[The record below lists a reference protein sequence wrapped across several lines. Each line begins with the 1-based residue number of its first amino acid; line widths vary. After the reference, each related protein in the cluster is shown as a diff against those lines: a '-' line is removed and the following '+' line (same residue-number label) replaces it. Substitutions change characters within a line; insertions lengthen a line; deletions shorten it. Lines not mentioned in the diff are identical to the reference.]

1 MCVAAAK
8 YQSDKASANVR
19 THKEIAQSSSYVRLY
34 GRTRKLSPT
43 PRGCCRTFPA
53 GSSNPNPHK
62 ISQVTT
68 TPQTAYT
75 HERKASTLVRGG
87 FPRECR
93 RHFLC
98 CAGTG
103 ENRTPVPL
111 ETRAHYCGLGSFGSP
126 CGIQEGRVMNATHQ
140 ARMHAALA
148 HENNTPPS
156 SPTTS
161 NNLKRRMYY
170 VINSFTAPLRHGRP
184 GLAQGRSPADLAVHR
199 TGTRST
205 CSRRGSPEGTPGT
218 PTAAGRDIFEEA
230 RTHAR

>member
-1 MCVAAAK
+1 M
-8 YQSDKASANVR
+8 
-19 THKEIAQSSSYVRLY
+19 
-34 GRTRKLSPT
+34 
-43 PRGCCRTFPA
+43 GCCRTF
-53 GSSNPNPHK
+53 SRRFKQSKTTK
-62 ISQVTT
+62 ISQATT

-75 HERKASTLVRGG
+75 REKKASTLVRGG

-111 ETRAHYCGLGSFGSP
+111 ETRAHYCCGLGSFGSP
-126 CGIQEGRVMNATHQ
+126 GGIQEGRVMNATHQ

-148 HENNTPPS
+148 HEKITPPS
-156 SPTTS
+156 S

-218 PTAAGRDIFEEA
+218 PTAAGREKYEEA
-230 RTHAR
+230 RTHARARGRQRNGRRRRA